1 MTTAVKKPAVTTTTA
16 RPAPKPASPKPT
28 TTVAKPASNCN
39 PNYSPCVPNA
49 SDVDCA
55 GGSGN
60 GPAYVTGPIR
70 VIGSD
75 PYGLD
80 NDGDGIGCE
89 K

>member
-1 MTTAVKKPAVTTTTA
+1 MKKPAVTTTKP
-16 RPAPKPASPKPT
+16 PAAPKPT

-60 GPAYVTGPIR
+60 GPAYVKGPIR
-70 VIGSD
+70 IIGSD
-75 PYGLD
+75 PYKLD
-80 NDGDGIGCE
+80 ADGDGIACE